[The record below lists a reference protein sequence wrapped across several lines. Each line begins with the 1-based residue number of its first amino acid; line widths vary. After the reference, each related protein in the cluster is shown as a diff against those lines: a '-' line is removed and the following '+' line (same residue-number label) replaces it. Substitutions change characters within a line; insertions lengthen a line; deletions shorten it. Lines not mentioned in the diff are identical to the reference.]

1 MNPLLVN
8 GDSYMQNFTVKT
20 AKTATSLK
28 AFMSGLIDYAG
39 LFPPANLPLDQ
50 AIKNYVHYRE
60 SDQRWM
66 LSRFIVPA
74 SRLEEVSTQDL
85 FRQSAEP
92 FHFSVIG
99 HSGKEN
105 FLASAV
111 KNLHAVSAFRQRH
124 GTAVTADVFEVP
136 LPIAILFESR
146 PRAWAVLAT
155 IHSQLETV
163 GGIRTYFE
171 VPAGPAWLE
180 MMSRLVDTIAEFNLA
195 RGTDMGFKLR
205 CGGVKATD
213 FPPSTKLAMAL
224 LRCRD
229 AGIALKATAGLHH
242 PIRRFDRSVQTT
254 MHGFLNV
261 FGAGILAYVHRLD
274 AATTRA
280 ILDDENADNFRF
292 TDAAFS
298 WHDFVASA
306 DQITTVRQKALI
318 SYGSCSFEEPYQ
330 DLQAMGVM

>member
-20 AKTATSLK
+20 VKTAPTRK
-28 AFMSGLIDYAG
+28 AFMSGLINYAG
-39 LFPPANLPLDQ
+39 VFPPANLPLDQ

-66 LSRFIVPA
+66 LSRFIVPT

-105 FLASAV
+105 FLASVV

-146 PRAWAVLAT
+146 PRGCAVLAT
-155 IHSQLETV
+155 IHSQVE
-163 GGIRTYFE
+163 
-171 VPAGPAWLE
+171 
-180 MMSRLVDTIAEFNLA
+180 
-195 RGTDMGFKLR
+195 
-205 CGGVKATD
+205 
-213 FPPSTKLAMAL
+213 
-224 LRCRD
+224 
-229 AGIALKATAGLHH
+229 AGLVIQAFFLVSTRQ
-242 PIRRFDRSVQTT
+242 PSV
-254 MHGFLNV
+254 
-261 FGAGILAYVHRLD
+261 
-274 AATTRA
+274 
-280 ILDDENADNFRF
+280 
-292 TDAAFS
+292 
-298 WHDFVASA
+298 
-306 DQITTVRQKALI
+306 
-318 SYGSCSFEEPYQ
+318 
-330 DLQAMGVM
+330 